1 MKSLTSL
8 FAYIT
13 AFMLIGCVFFIESR
27 IHKEY
32 MDRVETQIAKLDVNN
47 EVTISEKVKGQET
60 VKLRVLDVQKDTLLL
75 IPSNAQLVEIKTED
89 GGDTLQG
96 KAAVGYDMPSVCVT
110 RGEMKELYLGKFEQT
125 KATDPHFSDLFKKS
139 KIYEIKGVEP
149 SGTGLTVTFQVIRYL
164 LMAFLLFVSFRRKKL
179 ALWIFSAMIIGVGV
193 GVDFPAFSMEM
204 ERFGTIFLRLIKTLV
219 APLLISTLIVGIAG
233 HSNMKQLGRIGL
245 KSILYFEIVTTVALF
260 VGLLAINV
268 SQAGVGVKVEARS
281 QDKEKSEKLLEQNKE
296 GNHRDHIVEI
306 FPENIAKSVANNEV
320 LQIVVF
326 SVILAIGL
334 GMVKHE
340 QHKHTMLSFFEGLSE
355 VMFKFTD
362 IVMYV
367 APLAVFGAL
376 ASTVAKSGVEILQNL
391 LQLVGTL
398 YVALFVFILG
408 VLLPIALIA
417 KVPVKRFIQAITEP
431 VSLAFATA
439 SSEAALPKA
448 MENMEKLGV
457 SKKVVAFVIPTGYSF
472 NLDGTTLYLSLATV
486 FVAQMCGVDMTIGQQ
501 ISICLVLMLT
511 SKGVAGVRGAS
522 FVILAGA
529 VASIPGV
536 DPQKASVILAVDAL
550 MDMARTSVNVIGNC
564 LASVIIAKSEGEFVL
579 SEKVEDLERL

>member
-1 MKSLTSL
+1 
-8 FAYIT
+8 
-13 AFMLIGCVFFIESR
+13 MLIGCVFFIESR
-27 IHKEY
+27 MHRSYMEKIDAGIHGLSAGDLVSLHRKQYGPE
-32 MDRVETQIAKLDVNN
+32 DPRAF
-47 EVTISEKVKGQET
+47 S
-60 VKLRVLDVQKDTLLL
+60 LRVGVVKKDTLWLAPPDVL
-75 IPSNAQLVEIKTED
+75 SAPS
-89 GGDTLQG
+89 GDTIHRSQ
-96 KAAVGYDMPSVCVT
+96 KANSAISFKIT
-110 RGEMKELYLGKFEQT
+110 KGELKELFLGKFEKS
-125 KATDPHFSDLFKKS
+125 KATDKAFGELFRNNDA
-139 KIYEIKGVEP
+139 YE
-149 SGTGLTVTFQVIRYL
+149 LTHNIPKPNAALAVTWQVLRYL
-164 LMAFLLFVSFRRKKL
+164 LMAFLLWVSFRRKKL
-179 ALWIFSAMIIGVGV
+179 ALWIFSAMIIGVAT
-193 GVDFPAFSMEM
+193 GVDFPGFALEM
-204 ERFGTIFLRLIKTLV
+204 ERFGTIFLRLIKSLV
-219 APLLISTLIVGIAG
+219 APLIFATLVVGIAG

-268 SQAGVGVKVEARS
+268 SQAGVGVKVEARAE
-281 QDKEKSEKLLEQNKE
+281 DKAKSEKFLEQTKE
-296 GNHRDHIVEI
+296 GQHRDHIVEI
-306 FPENIAKSVANNEV
+306 FPENIAKSIANNEV

-326 SVILAIGL
+326 SVIFAVGL

-340 QHKHTMLSFFEGLSE
+340 QHKHTMVSFFEGLSE

-362 IVMYV
+362 IVMYI

-398 YVALFVFILG
+398 YVALIVFLSC
-408 VLLPIALIA
+408 VLFPIALIA
-417 KVPVKRFIQAITEP
+417 KVPVKRFIRAITEP

-486 FVAQMCGVDMTIGQQ
+486 FVAQMCGVDMTLGQQ
-501 ISICLVLMLT
+501 IGICLVLMLT

-529 VASIPGV
+529 VATIPGV

-564 LASVIIAKSEGEFVL
+564 LASVIIAKSENEFALLPEAGEG
-579 SEKVEDLERL
+579 DLPQTV